1 MSSLDEDLTVA
12 KLKIAAI
19 EYVLSKGTIGS
30 IENNYIVLYNGTS
43 KEQLWEVMSDLQT
56 EKNNLQTEKNNLQTE
71 KNNLQTEKNNLL
83 KMEIALIEKESLEIR
98 AKTQQSGMSSTDG
111 KYTV

>member
-43 KEQLWEVMSDLQT
+43 KEQLRKVMSDLQP
-56 EKNNLQTEKNNLQTE
+56 
-71 KNNLQTEKNNLL
+71 EKNNLL
-83 KMEIALIEKESLEIR
+83 KKEIALIEKESLEIR
-98 AKTQQSGMSSTDG
+98 AKTQQSGM
-111 KYTV
+111 

>member
-1 MSSLDEDLTVA
+1 MSSLDEDLTIA

-19 EYVLSKGTIGS
+19 DYVLSKGTIGS

-43 KEQLWEVMSDLQT
+43 KEQLW
-56 EKNNLQTEKNNLQTE
+56 TE

-83 KMEIALIEKESLEIR
+83 KKEIALIEKESLEIR
-98 AKTQQSGMSSTDG
+98 AKTQQSGM
-111 KYTV
+111 

>member
-1 MSSLDEDLTVA
+1 MIQNWNLRDERSVTTNTLKHSMSSLDEDLTIA

-19 EYVLSKGTIGS
+19 DYVLSKGTIGS

-43 KEQLWEVMSDLQT
+43 KEQLW
-56 EKNNLQTEKNNLQTE
+56 TE

-83 KMEIALIEKESLEIR
+83 KKEIALIEKESLEIR
-98 AKTQQSGMSSTDG
+98 AKTQQSGMSSSL
-111 KYTV
+111 

>member
-19 EYVLSKGTIGS
+19 DYVLSKGTIGS

-43 KEQLWEVMSDLQT
+43 KEQLWKVMSDLQT
-56 EKNNLQTEKNNLQTE
+56 EKNNLQTEKNNL
-71 KNNLQTEKNNLL
+71 L
-83 KMEIALIEKESLEIR
+83 KKEIALIEKESLEIR
-98 AKTQQSGMSSTDG
+98 EKTQQSGMSSSL
-111 KYTV
+111 

>member
-19 EYVLSKGTIGS
+19 DYVLSKGTIGS

-43 KEQLWEVMSDLQT
+43 KEQLRKVMSDLQP
-56 EKNNLQTEKNNLQTE
+56 
-71 KNNLQTEKNNLL
+71 EKNNLL
-83 KMEIALIEKESLEIR
+83 KKEIALIEKESLEIR
-98 AKTQQSGMSSTDG
+98 AKTQQSGMSSSL
-111 KYTV
+111 